1 MQPTGIM
8 RKPFALAIC
17 LGLVL
22 LPLTS
27 ASADEALEKALQ
39 YRVDQVKQDPA
50 ALKAAMVKGREAAG
64 FCVLCH
70 GETGN
75 SSKPEVPHLAGQNP
89 VYLLDQ
95 LERFTD
101 GRRDD
106 FIMSPLA
113 KKLTPDEKVAL
124 VVFYAN
130 QQRRTEFVPSVD
142 PALLVRG
149 REIFEKNCV
158 SCHGDDG
165 RGKEGYAYIAAL
177 PEKYIASTLT
187 RFREPDSHRINALMA
202 AAASNLSNDD
212 IDALAAYLSNLR

>member
-1 MQPTGIM
+1 M
-8 RKPFALAIC
+8 RLKNLLLNACGNAIGLC
-17 LGLVL
+17 LFSFPLVV
-22 LPLTS
+22 
-27 ASADEALEKALQ
+27 AGADEALTKMLQ
-39 YRVDQVKQDPA
+39 NRIEQVRQDSG
-50 ALKAAMVKGREAAG
+50 ALKAAMVQGKEAAG

-70 GETGN
+70 GESGN

-95 LERFTD
+95 LERFGD

-106 FIMSPLA
+106 YIMSPLA
-113 KKLTPDEKVAL
+113 KKLTPDEKLAL
-124 VVFYAN
+124 VIYYSN
-130 QQRRTEFVPSVD
+130 QERRTEFSTSMD

-149 REIFEKNCV
+149 REIYEKNCI

-177 PEKYIASTLT
+177 PEKYIAGTLT
-187 RFREPDSHRINALMA
+187 RFREPDGHRVNALMA
-202 AAASNLSNDD
+202 AAASTLSNDD